1 MRELL
6 DALDEGEDLDLDGVT
21 ALLQARGADLAALVA
36 RADALRAAQV
46 GDTVTY
52 VVNRN
57 INFTNVC
64 VKSCRFCAFARGFR
78 SEEGYRLTRAQ
89 VAERAR
95 EAAALGATEVCLQ
108 AGLAPELDGA
118 AYVRL
123 CEAVHAAAPG
133 LSIHGFSPEEL
144 LYGARRSGWTVRA
157 LVEELMAVGLSSIPG
172 TSAEVLVDEVRRKL
186 APGRLSTAEWCDVL
200 RTVHGL
206 GLTSSATLMYGHIET
221 ARHRAEH
228 LLVLRE
234 LQRETGGF
242 TELVPLSFVWSEAPL
257 WRHVLVPGVRA
268 GPSRDET
275 TALFATSRLVLGAH
289 IPHLQVSWVKEG
301 LARAGELL
309 RCGADD
315 LGGTLMNESISVAA
329 GAAHGQLATPREL
342 RAVARAL
349 GRPSAERSTDYRVL
363 RRFEAEVGSE
373 EHGHGELDSV
383 RDADARFGS
392 YAGLVAAARG

>member
-1 MRELL
+1 MRVLL
-6 DALDEGEDLDLDGVT
+6 EAVSRGEDLDLNGVT
-21 ALLQARGADLAALVA
+21 ALLDARGAVLAELVSL
-36 RADALRAAQV
+36 ADAVRQAQV

-78 SEEGYRLTRAQ
+78 SEEGYRLTVAQ
-89 VAERAR
+89 VADRAR
-95 EAAALGATEVCLQ
+95 EAADLGATEVCLQ

-123 CEAVHAAAPG
+123 CAAVQAAAPG

-144 LYGARRSGWTVRA
+144 SYGARRSGWTVHR
-157 LVEELMAVGLSSIPG
+157 LLEELVAVGLSSIPG
-172 TSAEVLVDEVRRKL
+172 TSAEILVDEVRRQL
-186 APGRLSTAEWCDVL
+186 APGRLSTAEWCDVV
-200 RTVHGL
+200 RTAHGL
-206 GLTSSATLMYGHIET
+206 GLPSSATLMYGHIET
-221 ARHRAEH
+221 ARHRAQH
-228 LLVLRE
+228 LLVLRA
-234 LQRETGGF
+234 LQAETGGF

-257 WRHVLVPGVRA
+257 WRQQLTPGVRA
-268 GPSRDET
+268 GPTQDET
-275 TALFATSRLVLGAH
+275 TALFAVSRLVLGAH

-315 LGGTLMNESISVAA
+315 LGGTLMNESISVSA

-349 GRPSAERSTDYRVL
+349 GRQPAERSTDYRVL
-363 RRFEAEVGSE
+363 RRFDTAEGAE
-373 EHGHGELDSV
+373 EHELDDLDSV
-383 RDADARFGS
+383 SDADARFGS